1 MSAPRLPLFL
11 ERQSYRRRR
20 LVDAS
25 RAIPVFGIILF
36 CVPLLWQQ
44 PGPEQEPGLAQRG
57 IYLFLAWGALVAA
70 TAVISVR
77 LQSRLRDGTPQRGA
91 AAEEKDVL

>member
-1 MSAPRLPLFL
+1 MSTPRLPLFL

-36 CVPLLWQQ
+36 FVPLLWQQ
-44 PGPEQEPGLAQRG
+44 PEPGEAPGLAQRG
-57 IYLFLAWGALVAA
+57 IYLFLAWGLLVAV
-70 TAVISVR
+70 TAVISIR
-77 LQSRLRDGTPQRGA
+77 LQTRLHEGARQNGPAEGT
-91 AAEEKDVL
+91 DVL